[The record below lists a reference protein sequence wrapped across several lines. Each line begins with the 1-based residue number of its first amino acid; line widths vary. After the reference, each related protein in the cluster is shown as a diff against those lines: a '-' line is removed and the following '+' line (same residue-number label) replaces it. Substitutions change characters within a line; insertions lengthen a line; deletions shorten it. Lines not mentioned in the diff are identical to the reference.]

1 MIFKESSYLYKKGL
15 QMRDILDQAYSYI
28 FEEALFDEIA
38 KVATYKEF
46 KADDYL
52 IEIGDYIKTMP
63 LLLTGAIKILREDE
77 NGDELLL
84 YFLER
89 GDTCAMT
96 LTCCMGQSKSRIRAI
111 AETDGAMLMIPVEK
125 MEEWLTKYKT
135 WRNFV
140 FDSYNVRLNEML
152 EAIDTLAFMNL
163 DERLYKYLTDK
174 AKVIGDTEIKNT
186 HQEIA
191 YEMHTSRV
199 VISRLLK
206 ALELQGKIKLHR
218 NKIEI
223 LQF

>member
-1 MIFKESSYLYKKGL
+1 MK
-15 QMRDILDQAYSYI
+15 DILSQAYGYI
-28 FEEALFDEIA
+28 FEEALIDEIV

-63 LLLTGAIKILREDE
+63 LLLEGAIKILREDE

-111 AETDGAMLMIPVEK
+111 AETNVAMVMIPVEK
-125 MEEWLTKYKT
+125 IEEWLTKFKT

-140 FDSYNVRLNEML
+140 FDSYNIRLMEML

-174 AKVIGDTEIKNT
+174 AKVIGDTEIHTT
-186 HQEIA
+186 HQVIA

>member
-1 MIFKESSYLYKKGL
+1 MKDALF
-15 QMRDILDQAYSYI
+15 QAYHYI
-28 FEEALFDEIA
+28 FEEPLLEEIA
-38 KVATYKEF
+38 AVATFKEF

-52 IEIGDYIKTMP
+52 IEIGDYIKSMP
-63 LLLTGAIKILREDE
+63 LLIEGAIKILREDE

-96 LTCCMGQSKSRIRAI
+96 LTCCMGKSKSKIRAI
-111 AETDGAMLMIPVEK
+111 AETNGSLLMIPIEK

-140 FDSYNVRLNEML
+140 FESYNIRLNEML

-163 DERLYKYLTDK
+163 DERLFKYLTDK
-174 AKVIGDTEIKNT
+174 AKVLGTTEIMNT
-186 HQEIA
+186 HQQIA
-191 YEMHTSRV
+191 YDMHTSRV

-223 LQF
+223 LNF

>member
-1 MIFKESSYLYKKGL
+1 
-15 QMRDILDQAYSYI
+15 MRDILDQAYSYI
-28 FEEALFDEIA
+28 FEEALLDEIA
-38 KVATYKEF
+38 KVAIYKEF

-140 FDSYNVRLNEML
+140 FVCFYVRLNEML

>member
-1 MIFKESSYLYKKGL
+1 MKE
-15 QMRDILDQAYSYI
+15 ILEQAYGYI
-28 FEEALFDEIA
+28 FEEALLLEIE
-38 KVATYKEF
+38 KVAVYKEF
-46 KADDYL
+46 KAEDYL
-52 IEIGDYIKTMP
+52 IEIGDYIKSMP
-63 LLLTGAIKILREDE
+63 LLLHGAIKILREDE

-96 LTCCMGQSKSRIRAI
+96 LTCCMGKSKSKIRAV
-111 AETDGAMLMIPVEK
+111 AENDGAMLMIPVEK

-140 FDSYNVRLNEML
+140 FESYNIRLNEML

-174 AKVIGDTEIKNT
+174 AKVIGSTEINNT
-186 HQEIA
+186 HQQIA
-191 YEMHTSRV
+191 YDMHTSRV

-206 ALELQGKIKLHR
+206 SLEIQGKIKLHR

-223 LQF
+223 VAL

>member
-1 MIFKESSYLYKKGL
+1 MYLYKKYV
-15 QMRDILDQAYSYI
+15 MKEILEQAYGYI
-28 FEEALFDEIA
+28 FEEALLQEIE
-38 KVATYKEF
+38 KVAIYKEF
-46 KADDYL
+46 KADDNL
-52 IEIGDYIKTMP
+52 IEIGDYIKSMP
-63 LLLTGAIKILREDE
+63 LLLHGAIKILREDE

-96 LTCCMGQSKSRIRAI
+96 LTCCMGKSKSKIRAI
-111 AETDGAMLMIPVEK
+111 AENDGAMLMIPVEK

-140 FDSYNVRLNEML
+140 FESYNVRMNEML

-174 AKVIGDTEIKNT
+174 AKVIGNTEINNT
-186 HQEIA
+186 HQQIA
-191 YEMHTSRV
+191 YDMHTSRV

-206 ALELQGKIKLHR
+206 SLEIQGKIKLHR

-223 LQF
+223 LAL

>member
-1 MIFKESSYLYKKGL
+1 
-15 QMRDILDQAYSYI
+15 MRDILDQAYSYI
-28 FEEALFDEIA
+28 FEEALLDEIA
-38 KVATYKEF
+38 KVAVYKEF

-140 FDSYNVRLNEML
+140 LDSYNVRLNEML

-206 ALELQGKIKLHR
+206 ALELKGKIKLHR

>member
-1 MIFKESSYLYKKGL
+1 
-15 QMRDILDQAYSYI
+15 MRDILDQAYSYI
-28 FEEALFDEIA
+28 FEEALLDEIA
-38 KVATYKEF
+38 KVAVYKEF

-63 LLLTGAIKILREDE
+63 LLLTGVIKILREDE

-206 ALELQGKIKLHR
+206 ALELNGKIKLHR

>member
-1 MIFKESSYLYKKGL
+1 
-15 QMRDILDQAYSYI
+15 MRDILNQAYSYI
-28 FEEALFDEIA
+28 FEEALLDEIA
-38 KVATYKEF
+38 KVAVYKEF

-111 AETDGAMLMIPVEK
+111 AETNGAMLMIHVEK

-206 ALELQGKIKLHR
+206 ALELKGKIKLHR

-223 LQF
+223 LHF

>member
-1 MIFKESSYLYKKGL
+1 
-15 QMRDILDQAYSYI
+15 MRDILNQAYSYI
-28 FEEALFDEIA
+28 FEEALLDEIA
-38 KVATYKEF
+38 KVAVYKEF

-206 ALELQGKIKLHR
+206 ALELKGKIKLYR

>member
-1 MIFKESSYLYKKGL
+1 
-15 QMRDILDQAYSYI
+15 MRAILDQAYSYI
-28 FEEALFDEIA
+28 FEEALLEEIA
-38 KVATYKEF
+38 KVAIYKEF

>member
-1 MIFKESSYLYKKGL
+1 
-15 QMRDILDQAYSYI
+15 MRAILDQAYSYI
-28 FEEALFDEIA
+28 FEEALLDEIA
-38 KVATYKEF
+38 KVAIYKEF

-111 AETDGAMLMIPVEK
+111 AETNGAMLMIPVEK

-206 ALELQGKIKLHR
+206 ALELKGKIKLHR

>member
-1 MIFKESSYLYKKGL
+1 MKALLIESYG
-15 QMRDILDQAYSYI
+15 YI
-28 FEEALFDEIA
+28 FEEALIDEIV

-63 LLLTGAIKILREDE
+63 LLVNGAIKILREDE

-96 LTCCMGQSKSRIRAI
+96 LTCCMGQAKSRIRAI
-111 AETDGAMLMIPVEK
+111 AETDGSLLMIPVEK
-125 MEEWLTKYKT
+125 MEDWLTKYKT

-140 FDSYNVRLNEML
+140 FDSYNVRLMEML

-174 AKVIGDTEIKNT
+174 AKVIGNTEIQNT

-206 ALELQGKIKLHR
+206 ALEIEGKIKLHR

>member
-1 MIFKESSYLYKKGL
+1 
-15 QMRDILDQAYSYI
+15 MRDILNQAYSYI
-28 FEEALFDEIA
+28 FEEALLDEIA
-38 KVATYKEF
+38 KVAVYKEF

-111 AETDGAMLMIPVEK
+111 AETNGAMLMIPVEK

-191 YEMHTSRV
+191 NEMHTSRV

>member
-1 MIFKESSYLYKKGL
+1 
-15 QMRDILDQAYSYI
+15 MRDILDQAYSYI
-28 FEEALFDEIA
+28 FEEALLDEIA
-38 KVATYKEF
+38 KVAVYKEF

-206 ALELQGKIKLHR
+206 ALELNGKIKLHR

>member
-1 MIFKESSYLYKKGL
+1 MK
-15 QMRDILDQAYSYI
+15 DILNQAYGYI
-28 FEEALFDEIA
+28 FEEALIDEIL

-63 LLLTGAIKILREDE
+63 LLLNGAIKILREDE

-111 AETDGAMLMIPVEK
+111 AETNGALLMIPVEK
-125 MEEWLTKYKT
+125 MEDWLTKYKT

-140 FDSYNVRLNEML
+140 FDSYNVRLMEML

-174 AKVIGDTEIKNT
+174 AKVIGDTEIHNT

-206 ALELQGKIKLHR
+206 ALEIQGKIKLHR
-218 NKIEI
+218 IKIEI
-223 LQF
+223 LEF

>member
-1 MIFKESSYLYKKGL
+1 MYQLLKESYNYL
-15 QMRDILDQAYSYI
+15 
-28 FEEALFDEIA
+28 FEDELLKEIA
-38 KVATYKEF
+38 TVGVHRKF
-46 KADDYL
+46 HQDDIL
-52 IEIGDYIKTMP
+52 IEIGEQVKFMP
-63 LLLTGAIKILREDE
+63 ILLNGAIKILREDE

-96 LTCCMGQSKSRIRAI
+96 LTCCLGKSKSKILAVS
-111 AETDGAMLMIPVEK
+111 ETDGDLIMIPIDK
-125 MEEWLTKYKT
+125 MEEWIVKYKS

-140 FDSYNVRLNEML
+140 FESYNVRLLEML
-152 EAIDTLAFMNL
+152 EAIDTLAFMKM

-174 AKVIGDTEIKNT
+174 AKVLGTTEIANT

-191 YEMHTSRV
+191 TDMHTSRV

-206 ALELQGKIKLHR
+206 SLELEGKIKLNR

>member
-1 MIFKESSYLYKKGL
+1 
-15 QMRDILDQAYSYI
+15 MRDILDQAYSYI
-28 FEEALFDEIA
+28 FEEALLDEIA
-38 KVATYKEF
+38 KVAIYKEF

-111 AETDGAMLMIPVEK
+111 AETNGAMLMIPVEK

-206 ALELQGKIKLHR
+206 ALELQGKIKLYR

>member
-1 MIFKESSYLYKKGL
+1 MKEILTESYG
-15 QMRDILDQAYSYI
+15 YI
-28 FEEALFDEIA
+28 FEEALIDEIV
-38 KVATYKEF
+38 KVATFKEF

-63 LLLTGAIKILREDE
+63 LLVNGAIKILREDE

-96 LTCCMGQSKSRIRAI
+96 LTCCMGQAKSRIRAI
-111 AETDGAMLMIPVEK
+111 AETDGSLLMIPVEK
-125 MEEWLTKYKT
+125 MEDWLTKYKT

-140 FDSYNVRLNEML
+140 FDSYNVRLMEML

-174 AKVIGDTEIKNT
+174 AKVIGNTEIQNT

-206 ALELQGKIKLHR
+206 ALEIEGKIKLHR

>member
-1 MIFKESSYLYKKGL
+1 
-15 QMRDILDQAYSYI
+15 MRDILEQAYGYI
-28 FEEALFDEIA
+28 FEEALLDEIA
-38 KVATYKEF
+38 KVAVYKEF

-174 AKVIGDTEIKNT
+174 AKVIGDTEIHNT

-206 ALELQGKIKLHR
+206 ALEIQGKIKLHR

-223 LQF
+223 LEF

>member
-1 MIFKESSYLYKKGL
+1 
-15 QMRDILDQAYSYI
+15 MRDILDQAYSYI
-28 FEEALFDEIA
+28 FEEALLDEIA
-38 KVATYKEF
+38 KVAVYKEF

>member
-1 MIFKESSYLYKKGL
+1 MKE
-15 QMRDILDQAYSYI
+15 ILEQAYGYI
-28 FEEALFDEIA
+28 FEEELLLEIER
-38 KVATYKEF
+38 VATYKEF
-46 KADDYL
+46 KAEDNL
-52 IEIGDYIKTMP
+52 IEIGDYIKSMP
-63 LLLTGAIKILREDE
+63 LLLHGAIKILREDE

-96 LTCCMGQSKSRIRAI
+96 LTCCMGQSKSKIRAI
-111 AETDGAMLMIPVEK
+111 AENDGAMFMIPVEK

-140 FDSYNVRLNEML
+140 FESYNIRLNEML

-174 AKVIGDTEIKNT
+174 AKVIGNTEINNT
-186 HQEIA
+186 HQQIA
-191 YEMHTSRV
+191 YDMHTSRV

-206 ALELQGKIKLHR
+206 SLEIQGKIKLHR

-223 LQF
+223 VAL

>member
-1 MIFKESSYLYKKGL
+1 MK
-15 QMRDILDQAYSYI
+15 DILKEAYGYI
-28 FEEALFDEIA
+28 FEEALIDEIA
-38 KVATYKEF
+38 SVATYREF

-52 IEIGDYIKTMP
+52 IEIGDYIKMMP
-63 LLLTGAIKILREDE
+63 LLLNGAIKILREDD

-96 LTCCMGQSKSRIRAI
+96 LTCCMGQSKSKIRAI
-111 AETDGAMLMIPVEK
+111 AETDGSLLMIPVEK

-140 FDSYNVRLNEML
+140 FDSYNIRLKEML

-163 DERLYKYLTDK
+163 DERLFKYLTDK
-174 AKVIGDTEIKNT
+174 AKVLGDTEIHNT
-186 HQEIA
+186 HQQIA
-191 YEMHTSRV
+191 YELHTSRV

-206 ALELQGKIKLHR
+206 SLELQGKIKLHR
-218 NKIEI
+218 NKIEV
-223 LQF
+223 LEF

>member
-1 MIFKESSYLYKKGL
+1 
-15 QMRDILDQAYSYI
+15 MRAILDQAYSYI
-28 FEEALFDEIA
+28 FEEALLDEIA
-38 KVATYKEF
+38 KVAIYKEF

-96 LTCCMGQSKSRIRAI
+96 LTCCIGQSKSRIRAI

>member
-1 MIFKESSYLYKKGL
+1 
-15 QMRDILDQAYSYI
+15 MRDILNQAYSYI
-28 FEEALFDEIA
+28 FEEALLDEIA
-38 KVATYKEF
+38 KVAVYKEF

-206 ALELQGKIKLHR
+206 ALELKGKIKLHR

-223 LQF
+223 LHF

>member
-1 MIFKESSYLYKKGL
+1 MKELLQQSYG
-15 QMRDILDQAYSYI
+15 YI
-28 FEEALFDEIA
+28 FEEELIEEIN

-63 LLLTGAIKILREDE
+63 LLLSGAIKILREDD

-96 LTCCMGQSKSRIRAI
+96 LTCCMGQAKSKIRAV
-111 AETDGAMLMIPVEK
+111 AETDGTLLMIPVEK
-125 MEEWLTKYKT
+125 MEKWLTKYKT

-140 FDSYNVRLNEML
+140 FDSYNIRLKEML

-174 AKVIGDTEIKNT
+174 AKVLGSTEINTT

-199 VISRLLK
+199 VVTRLLK
-206 ALELQGKIKLHR
+206 SLELHGKIKLNR

-223 LQF
+223 LVL

>member
-1 MIFKESSYLYKKGL
+1 
-15 QMRDILDQAYSYI
+15 MRDILEQAYGYI
-28 FEEALFDEIA
+28 FEEALLDEIA
-38 KVATYKEF
+38 KVAVYKEF
-46 KADDYL
+46 KADDFL